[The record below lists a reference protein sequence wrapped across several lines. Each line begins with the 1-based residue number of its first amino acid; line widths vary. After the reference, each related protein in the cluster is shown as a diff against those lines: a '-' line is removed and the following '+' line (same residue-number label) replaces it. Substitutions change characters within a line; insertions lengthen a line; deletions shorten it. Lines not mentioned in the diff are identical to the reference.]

1 MVFKIFFNDCS
12 VLPFYCVLGNVVEI
26 YFNLIKAKNLIM
38 KTTKI
43 LFLIALPLVLLSCSK
58 EDDSQ
63 NLTPKH
69 IQLTS
74 KAPEVIGS
82 SNAFGL
88 ELFTKVATEE
98 EGNLMLSPLSASAA
112 LTMVLN
118 GCNENTFTQLK
129 ATLNYPENLSIG
141 DINAAYNSLV
151 NQLLAADPQVNLA
164 IANAIFY
171 RNNFSIKSPFLDTM
185 STAFGAHI
193 EGLDFT
199 LPSAITTINGW
210 ASDNTNGKIPEV
222 ISDISSDAVM
232 LLMNA
237 LYFKGNWSSQFNSS
251 LTSQKPFY
259 LSNGETV
266 NVNTMKGEVLTK
278 QAWNSNYRALELP
291 YGQTNFTMVI
301 IVPTESLSAFCESF
315 NGSLWSEISQS
326 IDSQIEYNTIEVL
339 MPKFTFSYEKYLN
352 DQLQSMGMIDAFVPF
367 TANFSGITDE
377 SIYISFVKQ
386 NTFVDV
392 NEEGTEAA
400 AVTTVGF
407 EITANPQSF
416 EINKP
421 FIFAIRERTTNTIL
435 FIGQVENPLN

>member
-1 MVFKIFFNDCS
+1 MR
-12 VLPFYCVLGNVVEI
+12 P
-26 YFNLIKAKNLIM
+26 
-38 KTTKI
+38 TKI
-43 LFLIALPLVLLSCSK
+43 LFLFALPLVLLSCSK
-58 EDDSQ
+58 EEEAP

-74 KAPEVIGS
+74 KAPEVISS
-82 SNAFGL
+82 SNAFGID
-88 ELFTKVATEE
+88 LFTKVALEE

-129 ATLNYPENLSIG
+129 ATLNYPENLTIG
-141 DINAAYNSLV
+141 DINAAYKSLV
-151 NQLLAADPQVNLA
+151 NQLLVADPLVNLA

-171 RNNFSIKSPFLDTM
+171 RDNFSIKPPFLDTM

-222 ISDISSDAVM
+222 ISEISSDAVM
-232 LLMNA
+232 FLMNA
-237 LYFKGNWSSQFNSS
+237 LYFKGNWSSQFESS

-266 NVNTMKGEVLTK
+266 NVSTMQGEVLTK
-278 QAWNSNYRALELP
+278 LSWNSIYTALELP

-301 IVPTESLSAFCESF
+301 IVPTESLSTFYQNF
-315 NGSLWSEISQS
+315 NSSLWSEISQS
-326 IDSQIEYNTIEVL
+326 IDSQTEYKSLEVFL
-339 MPKFTFSYEKYLN
+339 PRFTFSFEKFLN
-352 DQLQSMGMIDAFVPF
+352 DQLQSMGMVDAFIPF

-386 NTFVDV
+386 NTFIEV

-400 AVTTVGF
+400 AVTTIGF
-407 EITANPQSF
+407 EVTSLPQSL
-416 EINKP
+416 EVNKP